1 MPKGG
6 KGYGNPL
13 FKGGNRG
20 GSVGTAGTMRKKNGG
35 KYVKGARGV
44 KGNPGKNKKY

>member
-1 MPKGG
+1 MPKG

-13 FKGGNRG
+13 QKGGKRVA
-20 GSVGTAGTMRKKNGG
+20 VGTAGMPRKKNGG

-44 KGNPGKNKKY
+44 KGNPGRNKKY

>member
-1 MPKGG
+1 MPKG

-13 FKGGNRG
+13 MKGGKR
-20 GSVGTAGTMRKKNGG
+20 SDMVGTAGTPRKKNGG

-44 KGNPGKNKKY
+44 KSNPGRKKKY

>member
-1 MPKGG
+1 MPKG

-13 FKGGNRG
+13 MKGGKR
-20 GSVGTAGTMRKKNGG
+20 SDMVGTAGMMRKKKNGG

-44 KGNPGKNKKY
+44 KSNPGRNKKY